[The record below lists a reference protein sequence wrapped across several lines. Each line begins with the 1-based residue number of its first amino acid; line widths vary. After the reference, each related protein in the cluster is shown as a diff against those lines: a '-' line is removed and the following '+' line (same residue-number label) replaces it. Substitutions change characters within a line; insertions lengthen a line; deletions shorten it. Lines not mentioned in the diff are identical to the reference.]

1 MIATIELEQI
11 KIYAYHGCYA
21 EEQKVGN
28 NFIVDITLRVES
40 SLSASTDDI
49 RNALNYV
56 DVVGIVKEEMAQ
68 KSHLLENVVSR
79 ICTRIQSQFANF
91 GLVGGSV
98 RVAKMAPPVG
108 VEMKCVAVKME
119 F

>member
-28 NFIVDITLRVES
+28 NFTVDVTLRVD
-40 SLSASTDDI
+40 ATRAAATDNIQD
-49 RNALNYV
+49 ALNYV
-56 DVVGIVKEEMAQ
+56 DVANIVKEEMMQ

-79 ICTRIQSQFANF
+79 ICNRIKSEFATY
-91 GLVGGSV
+91 GIVGGSV
-98 RVAKMAPPVG
+98 RVAKMTPPIG
-108 VEMKCVAVKME
+108 IEMKCVAVKMDL
-119 F
+119 